1 MSVVDELAA
10 LMADKGQRNYGENVT
25 IAEHVLLTAGAA
37 QAQGASDTLIAA
49 CLLHDVGH
57 WLDEPDD
64 DFGIHAHGDTGGAWV
79 AERFE
84 PAVAEPVRLHVEA
97 KRYLCAVDPEY
108 HDRLSPASQ
117 YTLTQQNGP
126 MGIDE
131 VAAFEANKYFQD
143 AVALRV
149 FEDDHGKKTG
159 TPVPLLKD
167 FAALLLQLAND
178 DC

>member
-1 MSVVDELAA
+1 M
-10 LMADKGQRNYGENVT
+10 
-25 IAEHVLLTAGAA
+25 
-37 QAQGASDTLIAA
+37 
-49 CLLHDVGH
+49 GH

-108 HDRLSPASQ
+108 HDRLSSASQ

-131 VAAFEANKYFQD
+131 IAAFEANKYFQD